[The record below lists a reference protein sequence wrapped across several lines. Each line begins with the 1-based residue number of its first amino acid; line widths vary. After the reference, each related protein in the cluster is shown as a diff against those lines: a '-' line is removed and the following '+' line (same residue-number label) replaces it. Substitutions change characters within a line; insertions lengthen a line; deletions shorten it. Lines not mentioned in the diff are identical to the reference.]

1 MNPHFTRSA
10 TTTTIIWPIH
20 QQLSVSIVWD
30 LTSNRLSSCLLCR
43 LCVTVYCVVSVCNV
57 YANRVNDF
65 FRKNMYSAFTSYQ
78 LNCQDMKL
86 HLDMAESN
94 RRAHYIH
101 VSPYIKWDGKNK
113 YERRT
118 KYLNYKV
125 IKKFDGTCST
135 IGHSRIPNLSLWEN
149 IFCFFFVSLESKKKI
164 RIHYPLSF
172 NRFLSSCHDVVKLF
186 SSRAAIVNDSDSD

>member
-1 MNPHFTRSA
+1 
-10 TTTTIIWPIH
+10 
-20 QQLSVSIVWD
+20 
-30 LTSNRLSSCLLCR
+30 
-43 LCVTVYCVVSVCNV
+43 
-57 YANRVNDF
+57 
-65 FRKNMYSAFTSYQ
+65 MYSAFTSYQ

-164 RIHYPLSF
+164 RIHYPHSF
-172 NRFLSSCHDVVKLF
+172 NRFSSSCHDVVKLF
-186 SSRAAIVNDSDSD
+186 SSRAAIVTELMIPIPTNNTDNVDYSPIHHFLRFWRSCRPGLVPRESRVTIQ